1 MSNRL
6 FFDGKQKIKFSRPVT
21 HRGLY
26 FEYRRRKMSF
36 ITQGG
41 GGGGEK
47 VNTLSLLQKEEEEL
61 NTNSLAIENV
71 AGTMQLNLRQL
82 KIYAVGNTDV
92 LSLIA
97 QMEEGNAEVQ
107 KLAKEQL
114 IIALDTVENAKE
126 LQNELGMVR
135 AECDMASVTGEQ
147 LAIVSG
153 EKELLVDQL
162 NTTQLLLQNEQAAKE
177 QIQIQVNAVNTQLNE
192 TLAIV
197 GTADSPD
204 QQVALLAQAVKT
216 KETEK
221 ARLASTVQDLQ
232 GQLQIA
238 TNSIL
243 AKENTYANQLEQLR
257 QAAIAR
263 ENERVERENQFSQYQ
278 TETEQRLQMV
288 IAENKAV
295 EEREYN
301 NVLQL
306 TNVSQEIQQVKDE
319 CYQKSEEKEQQIV
332 NLTQQYT
339 AKIDDV
345 NQNFQLVQNN
355 NQFLANET
363 ERLRLLVMAL
373 ENNNQ
378 AIVTG
383 NDQILAIQLAES
395 SKALDVLGEES
406 AKLRTENSLLV
417 ATASRLQ
424 KEINTSQLIVTQTNE
439 QASKTS
445 AEKESLRRTN
455 AELTSNVKLLTQEK
469 QQLVNVQ
476 QELTKVSQQLSA
488 EKSKATTLGLEKKR
502 LEVAD
507 TQLRSEINLLKTKLK
522 EEEGR
527 IEVIKKENNQLTIID
542 PNAAK
547 TAQAIVA
554 AQQSLAVAQGKADLL
569 QVQYDNALKKSQT
582 MEKEVLALKTSLSQK
597 DFQIQDCSLFS
608 AKDKQIHDAINQ
620 VRLYRIDT
628 TTGKVIEEKP
638 QSFNP
643 QTNLSHKSVLIFG
656 PSEKRLIESS
666 VPYEAKLRKM
676 QLIEGTQFFTLLQRD
691 PTWQGDYVVLK
702 RNEWSEL
709 RKNYCRPC
717 DKAGP
722 IITNTTSTTS
732 TTTTQTLIG
741 LGSSAVALNHIE
753 ALNQLSWQEST
764 RHLRSYPGDYQVE
777 VKFSRG
783 KPSLG
788 YTEELRFVA
797 SNVHLVKD
805 PNYASDD
812 NYYVIDLTRPDT
824 VNNLHYTSVG
834 TLVLNGIHGH
844 GSFAYRITNKTTDEL
859 AKSAIIEDYAVEE
872 DATRPYNTKLV
883 FSPGEDVVFYARDT
897 GRDTYILET
906 ILIKQ

>member
-1 MSNRL
+1 MN
-6 FFDGKQKIKFSRPVT
+6 
-21 HRGLY
+21 
-26 FEYRRRKMSF
+26 F

-41 GGGGEK
+41 GEQ
-47 VNTLSLLQKEEEEL
+47 VNTLSLLEQGEEQI
-61 NTNSLAIENV
+61 NTKNLAIENV
-71 AGTMQLNLRQL
+71 VGQMDFNLRQL
-82 KIYAVGNTDV
+82 RLFADGNTDV
-92 LSLIA
+92 LSLIE
-97 QMEEGNAEVQ
+97 QVMVGKAEVQ
-107 KLAKEQL
+107 KTAKEQL
-114 IIALDTVENAKE
+114 TIALDTVEYAKE

-135 AECDMASVTGEQ
+135 AECDMASAAGEQ

-162 NTTQLLLQNEQAAKE
+162 NTTQLLLENEKAAKD
-177 QIQIQVNAVNTQLNE
+177 QLQIQVNAVNTQLNE
-192 TLAIV
+192 TFDIVV
-197 GTADSPD
+197 GTAESPD
-204 QQVALLAQAVKT
+204 QQVVLLAQAVKT

-221 ARLASTVQDLQ
+221 AQLASTVQELQ
-232 GQLQIA
+232 GQLRVV

-243 AKENTYANQLEQLR
+243 EKDNTYANQLEQLR
-257 QAAIAR
+257 QALLT
-263 ENERVERENQFSQYQ
+263 EKNERQERENQFSQFEKEINQ
-278 TETEQRLQMV
+278 QLEMV
-288 IAENKAV
+288 IAEKNAV
-295 EEREYN
+295 DQLAAT

-306 TNVSQEIQQVKDE
+306 TNVSQEIEQVKEE
-319 CYQKSEEKEQQIV
+319 CKQTTEQKEQQIV

-339 AKIDDV
+339 AKIEDV

-355 NQFLANET
+355 NQFLINET
-363 ERLRLLVMAL
+363 ERLRLLVTAL
-373 ENNNQ
+373 EENNL
-378 AIVTG
+378 ALVTG
-383 NDQILAIQLAES
+383 SDQILAIQLAES

-417 ATASRLQ
+417 GTTTRLQ
-424 KEINTSQLIVTQTNE
+424 KEINNSQLIVAQTNE
-439 QASKTS
+439 QVSKTS
-445 AEKESLRRTN
+445 AEKEALRKTN
-455 AELTSNVKLLTQEK
+455 TELTNKVKLLTQEK
-469 QQLVNVQ
+469 QQLGNVQ
-476 QELTKVSQQLSA
+476 EELTKVSQQLSE
-488 EKSKATTLGLEKKR
+488 EKIKATTLGLEKKR

-507 TQLRSEINLLKTKLK
+507 TQLRSEINALKTKLK
-522 EEEGR
+522 EEKGR

-554 AQQSLAVAQGKADLL
+554 AQQSLIVAQGKADLL

-582 MEKEVLALKTSLSQK
+582 LEKEVLTLKNSLSKK
-597 DFQIQDCSLFS
+597 DFQIQDCSLLS
-608 AKDKQIHDAINQ
+608 AKDKPIHDAINQ

-628 TTGKVIEEKP
+628 TTGKVIEEKS

-666 VPYEAKLRKM
+666 VPYEANLRKM
-676 QLIEGTQFFTLLQRD
+676 QLVEGTQVFTLLQRD

-717 DKAGP
+717 DEAGP
-722 IITNTTSTTS
+722 IITSTTS
-732 TTTTQTLIG
+732 TTTIQTLLG

-753 ALNQLSWQEST
+753 ALNQLSWQESA

-777 VKFSRG
+777 IRFSRG

-797 SNVHLVKD
+797 SNVHLIKD

-844 GSFAYRITNKTTDEL
+844 GSLAYRITDKTTDEL
-859 AKSAIIEDYAVEE
+859 VKSAIIENYAVEE
-872 DATRPYNTKLV
+872 DATRPYSTKLV
-883 FSPGEDVVFYARDT
+883 FSPGEDVIFYARDT